1 MKIIL
6 GKMEFEQMVD
16 MWVYKNFVEK
26 SVVSS
31 NIEDSQVVIEVS
43 DDGSAQ
49 EYLDKDPLGLEE
61 QIVAKPLVSFD
72 EDDK

>member
-49 EYLDKDPLGLEE
+49 EYLDKDPLGL
-61 QIVAKPLVSFD
+61 AKPLVSFDLVSFD